1 MRFKLDENL
10 PVSLKI
16 LFESGHHDA
25 TSVLDEDLGGCP
37 DRNFYDA
44 CLRER
49 RCLVSLDLDFSD
61 ITRFRPDEGAGIVIL
76 RTPKNADLQILR
88 TLIESLLAMAAKT
101 SVEGQLWIVEIGR
114 IRIHQT
120 GKDE

>member
-16 LFESGHHDA
+16 LFEAQNHDVL
-25 TSVLDEDLGGCP
+25 SVQDESLSGCP
-37 DRNFYDA
+37 DRDFYSV
-44 CLRER
+44 CLKEH

-61 ITRFRPDEGAGIVIL
+61 ITRFHPAESAGIVIL
-76 RTPKNADLQILR
+76 RPPKNADIRIIRMLV
-88 TLIESLLAMAAKT
+88 ENFLALASKAPF
-101 SVEGQLWIVEIGR
+101 EGQLWIVEIGH